1 VAVLLS
7 ERRTAMQKQITSGLR
22 ILFVVH
28 GVVGLVFGLAQLLA
42 AEAYANLVG
51 LPLPDPFL
59 LRLVGAAILGFTAS
73 SWLALL
79 ATTWNEIRIIVA
91 AEVVWATL
99 GALVMLWAVLAGV
112 WPALAWVNIIILAAF
127 AVAFAYYY
135 FYEASVVMPR
145 LGMSPRS

>member
-1 VAVLLS
+1 VAVAVLLS

-51 LPLPDPFL
+51 LALPDPFM
-59 LRLVGAAILGFTAS
+59 LRLVDAAILGFTAS

-91 AEVVWATL
+91 AEVVWGPL
-99 GALVMLWAVLAGV
+99 GH
-112 WPALAWVNIIILAAF
+112 
-127 AVAFAYYY
+127 
-135 FYEASVVMPR
+135 S
-145 LGMSPRS
+145 